1 MLLIKFYIFC
11 VKVLCNN
18 VFTTFI
24 KLYGQGTIVF
34 IKHFTNTLLFH
45 TNTFVLSV
53 CFWIVHQEIILT
65 VTMSVIS
72 IEFNEYGDQELNLLN
87 YELFHCSVTCYCFL
101 YALNFRSQTFIT
113 FGQIIRYV
121 KTAKYF
127 IWKI

>member
-1 MLLIKFYIFC
+1 MFLNRAPR
-11 VKVLCNN
+11 NN
-18 VFTTFI
+18 T
-24 KLYGQGTIVF
+24 
-34 IKHFTNTLLFH
+34 HCDN
-45 TNTFVLSV
+45 V
-53 CFWIVHQEIILT
+53 CYF
-65 VTMSVIS
+65 

-127 IWKI
+127 I